1 MEKQHIKG
9 KPGDFCAAHLCAAH
23 LYWTCEHISVRKEEK
38 AALRKHTDKRSPS
51 HSTHKIHFRSR
62 NVMPSEKVALSLSF
76 CCSFLIS
83 LSLILPTVSHFCSYS
98 SSVSYIFFL
107 TCIHSF
113 PMVSCFPPID
123 SSILSIIVFSTIPHS
138 LFFLPSFFPLFNP
151 SIHPSVHNPSFLHS
165 VTSWS
170 L

>member
-62 NVMPSEKVALSLSF
+62 NVMPSEKVALSLILLFFSH
-76 CCSFLIS
+76 LS
-83 LSLILPTVSHFCSYS
+83 LSHSPYCFSLFSYS

>member
-23 LYWTCEHISVRKEEK
+23 LYWTCEHISVRKEQK

-51 HSTHKIHFRSR
+51 RSTHKTHFRYR
-62 NVMPSEKVALSLSF
+62 NVMPSEKVALSVILLFFSN
-76 CCSFLIS
+76 LS
-83 LSLILPTVSHFCSYS
+83 LSYSPYCFSLLFLLFICILHFLSYMHS
-98 SSVSYIFFL
+98 FVPHGFFL
-107 TCIHSF
+107 S
-113 PMVSCFPPID
+113 PID
-123 SSILSIIVFSTIPHS
+123 SSILSIIVFSTILHS

-151 SIHPSVHNPSFLHS
+151 SIHPSVHNLSFLHS